1 MGAPGFSGSGVR
13 GAGAGGQWPVPLG
26 VKFPSGSSFSRNGPE
41 GLGAH
46 CSLARQQSQLLGGGA
61 VEGSGLSPGPGKTPI
76 VRGCRVL
83 GMLTYTCVPGVSTVA
98 HAIHVMGLVL
108 S

>member
-1 MGAPGFSGSGVR
+1 MFPGTLT
-13 GAGAGGQWPVPLG
+13 A
-26 VKFPSGSSFSRNGPE
+26 
-41 GLGAH
+41 
-46 CSLARQQSQLLGGGA
+46 QLLGGGA

-83 GMLTYTCVPGVSTVA
+83 GMLTYTCVPDVSTVA
-98 HAIHVMGLVL
+98 HAMYVMGLVL